1 MIGYF
6 EGLDA
11 KTRNVLYE
19 IYKRGP
25 VTKKEILSIMNL
37 KLTTLNRMMNAL
49 EERKLVVPLGE
60 AESTGGRKAAVYDVA
75 HHSFYLIGID
85 LSRTYVKV
93 VLTNLKLS
101 IIKTKQFPLDERF
114 SSSKTM
120 DEVISVIKKMIEAEK
135 VQKEQVLGI
144 GIGTVGPLDREKGIM
159 LNPEGFLNRDW
170 ENVPLKAT
178 IESRLSIPCFIDN
191 GANNAALAEYRF
203 GIGKDNRSVAYIH
216 CGIGIRSA
224 VIKDGIVIRTM
235 NDREDAFGHMTIQ
248 MRENGE
254 SGNIESFSALGGL
267 IRKMNAELKL
277 SADELNETNYRAVL
291 GATLQ
296 KNEAVAKIIQNGA
309 VIFGKGLSNFAR
321 LLNPDIVI
329 LSGPLMMN
337 LEGYYQACID
347 AFYEHYHSAG
357 KIQFNKGGLFQED
370 TIAIGSAA
378 LVMENYLSK
387 KAASYF
393 CFQAETKATN
403 YNL

>member
-1 MIGYF
+1 MIRHF
-6 EGLDA
+6 VELDD
-11 KTRNVLYE
+11 KTIGVLNE

-25 VTKKEILSIMNL
+25 VTKKGIQSILDL
-37 KLTTLNRMMNAL
+37 KLTTLNRMMKIL
-49 EERKLVVPLGE
+49 QERKLIVSLGE
-60 AESTGGRKAAVYDVA
+60 AESTGGRKAITYDIA
-75 HHSFYLIGID
+75 HQGFYLIGVD

-101 IIKTKQFPLDERF
+101 ILKAKQFPLDERL
-114 SSSKTM
+114 SSGKTI
-120 DEVISVIKKMIEAEK
+120 DEIILIIEQMIKDAD
-135 VQKEQVLGI
+135 VQKAQILGI

-159 LNPEGFLNRDW
+159 LNPEGFLNQDW

-191 GANNAALAEYRF
+191 GANNAALAEFRF
-203 GIGKDNRSVAYIH
+203 GIGKDKRSVAYIH

-248 MRENGE
+248 VSETGE
-254 SGNIESFSALGGL
+254 SGNIESFSALSAL
-267 IRKMNAELKL
+267 IRRINTELK
-277 SADELNETNYRAVL
+277 SGSDELNETNYKEVLENSLRMNDAVS
-291 GATLQ
+291 G
-296 KNEAVAKIIQNGA
+296 IILNGA
-309 VIFGKGLSNFAR
+309 VIFGIGLSNFIR

-329 LSGPLMMN
+329 LSGPLIMN

-347 AFYEHYHSAG
+347 AFYEHYHSAE

-378 LVMENYLSK
+378 LVMESYLQVSAK
-387 KAASYF
+387 Y
-393 CFQAETKATN
+393 
-403 YNL
+403 